1 MLLAA
6 PPCLLLDIWP
16 SLRSPAASLLLTII
30 DTEVLYSCLL
40 IVALLCRIFL
50 FMLFTYKLDP
60 FVCKFPRCGMNKGW
74 SSLIFSTAGVNGWL
88 LASTTSKKT
97 KPLIKTNNC
106 GNYPAP
112 ALIQGLG
119 LGDKKISKRN
129 SYLFVIFVN
138 FVTVC
143 GDPLPPSSDGSIRHA
158 AAQAALSSPKLWA
171 AEFLW

>member
-112 ALIQGLG
+112 ALIQGMWLSVMKW
-119 LGDKKISKRN
+119 LKNIQKKF
-129 SYLFVIFVN
+129 LFICDFCE
-138 FVTVC
+138 FC
-143 GDPLPPSSDGSIRHA
+143 HSLWGPPPPQLWRFHPTCRCTGSTF
-158 AAQAALSSPKLWA
+158 QS
-171 AEFLW
+171 